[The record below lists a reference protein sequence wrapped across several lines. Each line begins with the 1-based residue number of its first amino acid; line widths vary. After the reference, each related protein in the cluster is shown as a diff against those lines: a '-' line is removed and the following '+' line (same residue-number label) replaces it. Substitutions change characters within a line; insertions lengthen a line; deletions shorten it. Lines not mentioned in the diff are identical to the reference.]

1 MPALRASL
9 ASWMLC
15 GLVYPIAVTGIGQ
28 MLTAI
33 PSQRQPGGGPS
44 GAVIVMRTIA
54 FSPMTPKLPRL
65 SAGIVQMEKLL

>member
-28 MLTAI
+28 MLLPFQANGS
-33 PSQRQPGGGPS
+33 PEVGPM
-44 GAVIVMRTIA
+44 AR
-54 FSPMTPKLPRL
+54 
-65 SAGIVQMEKLL
+65 